1 MLCGAAPYCFLNNTK
16 IKNNM
21 RKNINYILLL
31 ALSVIFF
38 TACEDHYADQY
49 VADPTINEQLPVYE
63 VGGFSF
69 AQGKDIAS
77 AIALSKEDLD
87 NEKVF
92 EVISTSAKPEFA
104 QDANITFNIEASDS
118 QDFENAIQ
126 IPSVSENNAATVSA
140 QDLDDVVKELFG
152 KAPAEHNLYL
162 RATATVSGED
172 IILQI
177 PTSSIWGP
185 IAITPAVMTIENSYY
200 LIGDV
205 NDWTF
210 GNLDDYKFN
219 HSGKDVYE
227 DPYFSILVNNLQGY
241 FKIVPQSS
249 KDADDWP
256 GVIGNP
262 VDGNTDL
269 EGELVID
276 GQAMQVTEPGWVKI
290 TLNMLDYS
298 YKIEIIGE
306 MNLSLYM
313 PGAYQGWSPE
323 TAPSVYSKNLDFK
336 YEGYVYFGSASDF
349 KFASQRNWDG
359 PIYGVGDDEGTL
371 SDTGGDLNIS
381 EAGYYKFN
389 VDLSGSPYTYSA
401 TKTEWGL
408 IGDATPGGWDSSTP
422 MVYDETSDTWA
433 VTAELTTGAYKFRA
447 NDGWDINLGGDLN
460 DLNYDGDNIN
470 VEEAGTYKIVLDLS
484 DPAIYKA
491 TVVKQ

>member
-1 MLCGAAPYCFLNNTK
+1 
-16 IKNNM
+16 M

-38 TACEDHYADQY
+38 AACEDHYADQF
-49 VADPTINEQLPVYE
+49 VAEPTINEQLPLHE
-63 VGGFSF
+63 TGGFSF
-69 AQGKDIAS
+69 AAGKDLGS
-77 AIALSKEDLD
+77 AIVLSTENLND
-87 NEKVF
+87 NKIF
-92 EVISTSAKPEFA
+92 EVITTTAIPEFA
-104 QDANITFNIEASDS
+104 QDANIIFSVEASDS
-118 QDFENAIQ
+118 ESFENAIQ
-126 IPSVSENNAATVSA
+126 VPTVSENNAATVSA
-140 QDLDDVVKELFG
+140 QDLDNVVKELFG
-152 KAPAEHNLYL
+152 KAPFERSLHM
-162 RATATVSGED
+162 RATAILSGED
-172 IILQI
+172 ISVQI
-177 PTSSIWGP
+177 PATTVLGP
-185 IAITPAVMTIENSYY
+185 VTITPVGMVIENSYY
-200 LIGDV
+200 LIGDI

-210 GNLDDYKFN
+210 ANIGEYQFN

-227 DPYFSILVNNLQGY
+227 DPYFSILVNDLKGY

-262 VDGNTDL
+262 VDGNTDAQ
-269 EGELVID
+269 GELVID
-276 GQAMQVTEPGWVKI
+276 GEAMQVTEAGWVRI
-290 TLNMLDYS
+290 NLNMLDFTYE
-298 YKIEIIGE
+298 IEIIGE

-359 PIYGVGDDEGTL
+359 PNYGVGDDEGTL

-460 DLNYDGDNIN
+460 DLNYGGDNIN